1 MQQLPDYT
9 PRIQSTPI
17 QQIIPPPQQNP
28 SNVELEIVKKNVA
41 ETQQQMQQYMNQLT
55 SLTEKWTQIV
65 STSSLSEQ
73 TSSPSGRRSHSA
85 IVYIDK
91 IIIFG
96 GFKQSDNPTHFND
109 LYEFDSGMLKYNKI
123 YQN

>member
-1 MQQLPDYT
+1 MDAGQEEFTNRSFY
-9 PRIQSTPI
+9 
-17 QQIIPPPQQNP
+17 
-28 SNVELEIVKKNVA
+28 SNDLYAFN
-41 ETQQQMQQYMNQLT
+41 LT
-55 SLTEKWTQIV
+55 TEKWTQIV

-85 IVYIDK
+85 IVYKDK